1 MKTIAL
7 VPPRPPINLPKK
19 KTDINLCDSCDGPLN
34 GTGECRG
41 CTK

>member
-1 MKTIAL
+1 MQTIAL
-7 VPPRPPINLPKK
+7 VPPRPPINFPKK
-19 KTDINLCDSCDGPLN
+19 TTTIPMCSACDGPLN